1 MRAMCVSLQKAAHWR
16 RRVRAIWGSSSF
28 CSCWC
33 KILEALMA
41 DDAKSSQKLL
51 SPIGDPRMTKLG
63 TFELVVVASSK
74 SGKVHHIFRY
84 DGSSPWSI
92 SSGHVGW

>member
-16 RRVRAIWGSSSF
+16 SRVGANWGSSSF

-41 DDAKSSQKLL
+41 DVKSSQKLL

-63 TFELVVVASSK
+63 TLERVVIAS
-74 SGKVHHIFRY
+74 
-84 DGSSPWSI
+84 
-92 SSGHVGW
+92 

>member
-1 MRAMCVSLQKAAHWR
+1 MRAMCVSLQKAAHWQS
-16 RRVRAIWGSSSF
+16 RVRAIWGSSSF

-51 SPIGDPRMTKLG
+51 SPIVDPRMTKLG
-63 TFELVVVASSK
+63 TLERVVIAS
-74 SGKVHHIFRY
+74 
-84 DGSSPWSI
+84 
-92 SSGHVGW
+92 